1 MSGEEQKNRQ
11 AGHGEEGWHEP
22 PPVSRGS
29 LFVAVVIV
37 LIVAVVLAVV
47 GILRR
52 KHSSAELEKYTDATS
67 APPVS
72 LETPKLQQNATEIV
86 LPGNMQ
92 AYTMAPI
99 YARTTGYVKSWSHDI
114 GSRVRKGELLAVIE
128 TPELDQQLASAKAD
142 LATAISNAGLAKVT
156 ANRYKDLIGDN
167 AVSQQDTDNAL
178 SQLQARNAEVASAQA
193 NVRRLEELVSFERV
207 VAPFDGVITARNLD
221 IGQLISANGSTTTA
235 GAGTVTSNREIFDIA
250 AIDTL
255 RVFVNVPQV
264 YAPDAK
270 KGVTATLT
278 LPQYPGRTFQGKLVR
293 TSDAVDPAT
302 RTLLAEV
309 DVDNRSGELLP
320 GSYTQVHLNVSKA
333 APALIVPVSA
343 LILKAD
349 GLHIATVDENHRAH
363 IRSVTPGRDFGS
375 AIEILSGLE
384 DGQPII
390 SNPPDSLTEG
400 EEVRV
405 VTPKDGKREQPT
417 EAKR

>member
-11 AGHGEEGWHEP
+11 AGHEEGFQEP
-22 PPVSRGS
+22 PTVSRGG
-29 LFVAVVIV
+29 LFIVIVIV
-37 LIVAVVLAVV
+37 LVIAVVLAVIGV
-47 GILRR
+47 LRR
-52 KHSSAELEKYTDATS
+52 KHSSSELAEYTDTTS

-72 LETPKLQQNATEIV
+72 VETPKLQQSATEIV

-92 AYTMAPI
+92 AYTLAPI

-114 GSRVRKGELLAVIE
+114 GSRVHKGDLLAVIE

-142 LATAISNAGLAKVT
+142 LATAISNSGLAKIT
-156 ANRYKDLIGDN
+156 ADRYKDLIGTN
-167 AVSQQDTDNAL
+167 AVSQQDTDNAI
-178 SQLQARNAEVASAQA
+178 SQLQARNAEVASAEA
-193 NVRRLEELVSFERV
+193 NVRRLEQLVSFERV
-207 VAPFDGVITARNLD
+207 VAPFDGVVTARNLD
-221 IGQLISANGSTTTA
+221 IGQLISADGSTPTA
-235 GAGTVTSNREIFDIA
+235 GAGTVRTNREIFDISSV
-250 AIDTL
+250 DTL

-278 LPQYPGRTFQGKLVR
+278 LPQYPGRTFKGTLVR

-320 GSYTQVHLNVSKA
+320 GSYTQVHLNVSRA

-343 LILKAD
+343 AILKED
-349 GLHIATVDENHRAH
+349 GLYVATVDSDHRAH
-363 IRSVTPGRDFGS
+363 IKLVTPGRDFGS
-375 AIEILSGLE
+375 TIEILSGLE
-384 DGQPII
+384 DGQQII
-390 SNPPDSLTEG
+390 ANPPDSLTEG
-400 EEVRV
+400 QQVRV
-405 VTPKDGKREQPT
+405 VSPKDDKHDQPT